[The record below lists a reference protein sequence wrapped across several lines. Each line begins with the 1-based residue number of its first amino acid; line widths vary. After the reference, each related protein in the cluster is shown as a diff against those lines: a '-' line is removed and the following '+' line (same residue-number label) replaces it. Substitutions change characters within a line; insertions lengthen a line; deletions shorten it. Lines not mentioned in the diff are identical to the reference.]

1 MWELQG
7 IIGNFENLTGKD
19 MRVEEISVRDAA
31 DLLNVSEKT
40 IYRWI
45 RQGVIPAIKLQGQY
59 RFDRREL
66 EGWARHKRIGSPTGA
81 MASQQE
87 EEVSLHRAV
96 QLGGIHYKIEGGS
109 HEEIHGQV
117 ADLFPFS
124 TRLAPSFKD
133 SLRTTLTER
142 EALVSTGIGHGIA
155 LPHPRHPVDWGL
167 GEPAVGI
174 FFLENPMDFNAI
186 DGQPVY
192 VLFVILCATVKGHL
206 KMLSQ
211 VSHLV
216 NNPEMRAFLESQP
229 NRSDLLEK
237 IVEAFPE
244 EVR

>member
-45 RQGVIPAIKLQGQY
+45 RQGVIPAIKLQ
-59 RFDRREL
+59 
-66 EGWARHKRIGSPTGA
+66 
-81 MASQQE
+81 
-87 EEVSLHRAV
+87 
-96 QLGGIHYKIEGGS
+96 LGGIHYKIEGGS

-124 TRLAPSFKD
+124 TRLAPSFKE